1 VTIAFLVSL
10 VLVFVV
16 GVAIQRGNTCTV
28 VAFDDLI
35 FRRSPVRLLT
45 FVYAWFLVAG
55 GLTLLS
61 LTTGY
66 RAHAQA
72 VPVTAWSVVAGLVLG
87 VGAVVNGACTNG
99 TLARIGSGEYVY
111 AMTVL
116 GFTAGCALARDLG
129 PVAAIGASKTPTTL
143 SPEYPVLALLG
154 FGAAVLL
161 NVRRLAA
168 GQHESFRDF
177 LRNAWDPRTATFII
191 AVLFVLLVQIFG
203 PWGYAELIG
212 DVSRGAVADL
222 GRRLA
227 LFAALFTG
235 AVIAGRTCTRAKLVG
250 PLKGKVV
257 RCLIG
262 GFIMGIGFS
271 LGPGSFGGLTLYGQ
285 PLLLPYAWVVMGASY
300 VAIVCGV
307 VYLRSKYGTWIKT
320 RRA

>member
-1 VTIAFLVSL
+1 MTVAFLVSL

-35 FRRSPVRLLT
+35 FRRSPVRVLT

-55 GLTLLS
+55 GLTVLS
-61 LTTGY
+61 LTTGFTP
-66 RAHAQA
+66 HAELF
-72 VPVTAWSVVAGLVLG
+72 PVTVWSVVAGLVLG

-99 TLARIGSGEYVY
+99 TLARVGSGEYVSL
-111 AMTVL
+111 MTFL
-116 GFTAGCALARDLG
+116 GFTAGCVIAPALG
-129 PVAAIGASKTPTTL
+129 PVAAIQASKTPTAF
-143 SPEYPVLALLG
+143 SPAYPVLALLG
-154 FGAAVLL
+154 FGVAVVL
-161 NVRRLAA
+161 NVRRLVM

-177 LRNAWDPRTATFII
+177 LRSAWDPRTATFII

-203 PWGYAELIG
+203 PWGYAELLG
-212 DVSRGAVADL
+212 EVSRGAIADPV
-222 GRRLA
+222 RRLA

-235 AVIAGRTCTRAKLVG
+235 AVIAGRTCKGPRLVG
-250 PLKGKVV
+250 PLRGRVI

-300 VAIVCGV
+300 VAIICGV
-307 VYLRSKYGTWIKT
+307 IYLRSPSAAWIKT